1 LRIGALFLA
10 ACGLLLALGASAP
23 HWIIN
28 AICLYAAASA
38 AFVGGAYL
46 ANRPGLFHK
55 SPRGV
60 VPVARL
66 PHLWP
71 YFALKRLELW
81 RIVRFDRENPW
92 DEILPGLLLGRCL
105 VFDRERPR
113 VSGVLDLTA
122 EYTEVANLR
131 RGVEYLCL
139 PVLDNQAP
147 SPSQLAEAVRFI
159 GHHRDRGGV
168 FVHCAAGHG
177 RSAMVVAAYLM
188 AIGEASRTSE
198 AIRLLRGRRPCV
210 HLTKHQKQVLRGG

>member
-1 LRIGALFLA
+1 MGALFLA
-10 ACGLLLALGASAP
+10 ACGLLLALGVSAP
-23 HWIIN
+23 HWLISV
-28 AICLYAAASA
+28 ICLYAAACA

-60 VPVARL
+60 VPVPLL

-81 RIVRFDRENPW
+81 RIVRFDDENPW

-105 VFDRERPR
+105 VFDHTRPR

-122 EYTEVANLR
+122 EYTEVPELR
-131 RGVEYLCL
+131 RDAEYLCL
-139 PVLDNQAP
+139 PVLDNHAL
-147 SPSQLAEAVRFI
+147 SPSQLAEAIRFI
-159 GHHRDRGGV
+159 GHHRDRGGA

-177 RSAMVVAAYLM
+177 RSAMVVAAYLIS
-188 AIGEASRTSE
+188 IGEASRTSE
-198 AIRLLRGRRPCV
+198 AIRLLRARRPCV